1 MDEKGFVS
9 FMMKKRKT
17 PNTIDACV
25 ENAKKF
31 EAYLVQQ
38 GKSSDTIT
46 VEDLES
52 FVIDFADKKRVS
64 KYMWTLGYYFLFIEN
79 EALVKAANQMRG
91 SRIKVKRK
99 PFNLKDFRD
108 AKSEYVAALASID
121 VKDVVIMLEAGKTPK
136 MRSELA
142 EMTGLDIKVIE
153 EFVKLSDLARIPGV
167 KGIRARLYYDSG
179 FDILEKL
186 RIVTQDELLRITSE
200 FVERTGFDG
209 IAPLPKE
216 AQGAIDTAKKLP
228 DVVEW

>member
-1 MDEKGFVS
+1 MDEQGFVS
-9 FMMKKRKT
+9 FMKKKRKT

-25 ENAKKF
+25 ENAKEY
-31 EAYLVQQ
+31 EAYLVQH
-38 GKSSDTIT
+38 GKSIDTTT

-52 FVIDFADKKRVS
+52 FAVDYLNKKRVS
-64 KYMWTLGYYFLFIEN
+64 KFMWTLGYYFLFIESQ
-79 EALVKAANQMRG
+79 ALVTAANQLRV

-99 PFNLKDFRD
+99 PFNLKDFRGV
-108 AKSEYVAALASID
+108 KSEHAAALASID
-121 VKDVVIMLEAGKTPK
+121 VKDIAKMLEVGKTPK

-142 EMTGLDIKVIE
+142 EKTGLDIKVIE

-167 KGIRARLYYDSG
+167 KGIHARLYYDAG

-186 RIVTQDELLRITSE
+186 RIVTHDELLRITRE
-200 FVERTGFDG
+200 FVEQTEFDG